1 MQYPPKPPPLH
12 LGTLGLPQAESGLVR
27 AWLVLA
33 ATDSGFDWRLA
44 NEPPY
49 DAVLADGAHLSLR
62 TEGLPALGERLCVL
76 GQTSADLPAGVTL
89 LERPLR
95 QEALTGWL
103 AGLATTMRATSAP
116 QVAQPAATPA
126 GAGPAATASARWKLR
141 RWPPQQLLRDSR
153 TRMRMASLLSRRALS
168 VEELAYL
175 SAGDPADC
183 QVFLQM
189 LQGFDLLERV
199 ARPAAAAKP
208 VTTAHVATRV
218 SSGSDSALSRV
229 VRGLRLR
236 LGLA

>member
-1 MQYPPKPPPLH
+1 MPYSTSNRSRYCFYINSRLEPKGPPISN
-12 LGTLGLPQAESGLVR
+12 QA
-27 AWLVLA
+27 
-33 ATDSGFDWRLA
+33 
-44 NEPPY
+44 
-49 DAVLADGAHLSLR
+49 
-62 TEGLPALGERLCVL
+62 
-76 GQTSADLPAGVTL
+76 
-89 LERPLR
+89 
-95 QEALTGWL
+95 
-103 AGLATTMRATSAP
+103 
-116 QVAQPAATPA
+116 
-126 GAGPAATASARWKLR
+126 
-141 RWPPQQLLRDSR
+141 
-153 TRMRMASLLSRRALS
+153 SRRALS

-175 SAGDPADC
+175 SAGDPEDC